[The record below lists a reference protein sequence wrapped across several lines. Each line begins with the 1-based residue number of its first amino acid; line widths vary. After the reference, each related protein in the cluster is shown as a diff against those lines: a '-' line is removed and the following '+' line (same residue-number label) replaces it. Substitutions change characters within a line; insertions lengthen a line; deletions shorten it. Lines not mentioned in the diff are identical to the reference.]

1 MSLLDDYDKL
11 TNSAIE
17 NECMDYLNSI
27 DKYDIP
33 AFYQAWYDILKK
45 QFLDLSNPHKV
56 IYLNTLKDYF
66 PWGLIQ
72 RYRRV
77 SDNHTEY
84 IFSITNHKYN
94 DKCKSGVTELIN
106 QYIEV
111 YSTSYDS
118 LPSMDFVDTMD
129 FMNTIDNLQTC
140 ITHTTTSAILKD
152 YYTDINNIINCILL
166 NYNINEGYAG
176 IRDYLSAGNF
186 RWTYNVFETE
196 PFLNYTEIFLKPKT
210 IIDSKYWDIKQYL
223 ERLINHRI
231 EIQSIT

>member
-17 NECMDYLNSI
+17 NECEDYLNSI

-45 QFLDLSNPHKV
+45 QFLDLSNQHKV

-77 SDNHTEY
+77 FNNQAEY

-129 FMNTIDNLQTC
+129 FMNTIDNLQTRV
-140 ITHTTTSAILKD
+140 THTTTSAILKD
-152 YYTDINNIINCILL
+152 YYTDINNIINHILL

-176 IRDYLSAGNF
+176 LKDYLSAGNF
-186 RWTYNVFETE
+186 RRPYYVFETE
-196 PFLNYTEIFLKPKT
+196 PISNYTEVFLKPK
-210 IIDSKYWDIKQYL
+210 IPINSKYWDIKQYL